1 VSGEAVGR
9 LVDAKIDVEVGLPHR
24 TREADQG
31 AQVRLR
37 LERSGWF
44 PPSAPDGGDGEP
56 GVAKGLGGKRL
67 DLVEG
72 LTDPVGSTV
81 EPPPPGSGVKRDGDE
96 TVAHGVMDVAGDPH
110 ALRYHGRGGLGL
122 ADVLKLLIT
131 QAEQGL
137 LGVPD
142 AQEITDREGEGDDEQ
157 I

>member
-1 VSGEAVGR
+1 VSREPVGR

-24 TREADQG
+24 AGQADQG
-31 AQVRLR
+31 AKVRLR
-37 LERSGWF
+37 FERSGWF
-44 PPSAPDGGDGEP
+44 AASAPDGGDGEP
-56 GVAKGLGGKRL
+56 GVAEGLGGKGL

-81 EPPPPGSGVKRDGDE
+81 EPPLPGSGVERDGDE

-110 ALRYHGRGGLGL
+110 ALRHHGCGGLGI
-122 ADVLKLLIT
+122 ADVLELLIT

-142 AQEITDREGEGDDEQ
+142 AEEITDREGEGNDEQ